1 MKKHRPM
8 VGVIV
13 FVMFDGSFAPA
24 GLGIGQEAGLFRKE
38 GVIND

>member
-1 MKKHRPM
+1 MKKRRPM

-24 GLGIGQEAGLFRKE
+24 GFGIGQRAGFSWKE
-38 GVIND
+38 GSD

>member
-1 MKKHRPM
+1 MKKRRPM

-24 GLGIGQEAGLFRKE
+24 GFGIGQGGLSWKK
-38 GVIND
+38 GVIDD